1 MAVLVTRPDV
11 RGVQLTEMLIQAG
24 IFAIHLPLFTIET
37 GRELNDLPNKLSQ
50 LKAGDYVFAVSKHA
64 VQYAVDTLKNTG
76 FSWRT
81 DLAYFAVGQRSAE
94 FFASQIERAVLYPYR
109 QESSE
114 GLLALDA
121 MQDLSEKHILIL
133 RGNGGREYFSEQAQL
148 RGAKVE
154 TLECYQRVPTAYNNA
169 EQISICKRA
178 GINRLVI
185 SSAEILQYLVDF
197 VPESEHNWL
206 KSCQLVTVSQRIANL
221 AKQLGWCDVVVSP
234 RADNVHLLK
243 ALLFAD

>member
-11 RGVQLTEMLIQAG
+11 RGAQLTEMLIQAG

-133 RGNGGREYFSEQAQL
+133 RGNGDVSIFLNRHNCVVLKWRRSNVTSVYL
-148 RGAKVE
+148 
-154 TLECYQRVPTAYNNA
+154 LPTIM
-169 EQISICKRA
+169 QSKS
-178 GINRLVI
+178 V
-185 SSAEILQYLVDF
+185 F
-197 VPESEHNWL
+197 VSVQEL
-206 KSCQLVTVSQRIANL
+206 IGL
-221 AKQLGWCDVVVSP
+221 
-234 RADNVHLLK
+234 
-243 ALLFAD
+243 